1 MMLQSNVCLF
11 MFDEFRVSVKGFF
24 VDMLK
29 GVGVYKLLVSHI
41 WMLSNINGNIIH
53 EELIGW
59 KVTRA
64 FDGSQ
69 VFQ

>member
-1 MMLQSNVCLF
+1 MLQSNVCLF

-53 EELIGW
+53 EELIG
-59 KVTRA
+59 
-64 FDGSQ
+64 
-69 VFQ
+69 